1 MEALLINLFA
11 NSERTVIILLC
22 LLSAGFMV
30 WFLIALA
37 LDGSRTRVRRSLP
50 LERIT
55 IQRHR

>member
-11 NSERTVIILLC
+11 NSERIVIILVS

-30 WFLIALA
+30 WFFIALA
-37 LDGSRTRVRRSLP
+37 ADGRRTRARRSFP

>member
-1 MEALLINLFA
+1 MQALLINLFT
-11 NSERTVIILLC
+11 NSERTAIILVC
-22 LLSAGFMV
+22 LLSAGFMI

-37 LDGSRTRVRRSLP
+37 ADGRRTRARRSFP